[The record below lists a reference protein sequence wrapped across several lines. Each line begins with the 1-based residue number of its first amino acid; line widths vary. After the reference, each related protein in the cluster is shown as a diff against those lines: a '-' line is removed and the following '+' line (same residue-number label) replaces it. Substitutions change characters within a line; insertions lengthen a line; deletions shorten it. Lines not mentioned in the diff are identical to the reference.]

1 MQKCNNVVRLTRTQQ
16 VTINTTYPHRPN
28 SSNTSEPH
36 ANQNQQQLRSGRKIA
51 NVLHTNCLECN
62 RRRFMI
68 RKNVCMAKRRNSLM
82 MAALRTVIL
91 FNSTSLST

>member
-1 MQKCNNVVRLTRTQQ
+1 MQKCNNVRITRTQQ
-16 VTINTTYPHRPN
+16 VTININPHRPN

-36 ANQNQQQLRSGRKIA
+36 ANQNQQQLRSGKKIA
-51 NVLHTNCLECN
+51 NVQHTNCLECN

-68 RKNVCMAKRRNSLM
+68 RKNMCMAKCRNRLL

-91 FNSTSLST
+91 FNSTSLSTK